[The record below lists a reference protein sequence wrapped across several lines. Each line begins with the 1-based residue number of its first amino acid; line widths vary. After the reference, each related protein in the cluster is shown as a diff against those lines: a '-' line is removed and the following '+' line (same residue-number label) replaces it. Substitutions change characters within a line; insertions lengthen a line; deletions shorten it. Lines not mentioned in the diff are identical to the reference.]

1 MKTSNATVSRIMTFT
16 RRHLP
21 HWHPSATAVFITWRL
36 HWSLPTNIPPLQL
49 KGDTS
54 SGKEFICRDRV
65 LDRAQ
70 TGPVWLTDQ
79 RVAACVQSRLQKL
92 HHQKFFA
99 LQAYVLMA
107 NHVHALIEP
116 KIPLAQITQHMKG
129 STAREANQ
137 ILNRSG
143 SAFWQDESFDHWIR
157 TPGEWQKIKTYIE
170 ANPVNASLCSTPQAW
185 PWSSASHEI
194 QPQ

>member
-1 MKTSNATVSRIMTFT
+1 M
-16 RRHLP
+16 
-21 HWHPSATAVFITWRL
+21 
-36 HWSLPTNIPPLQL
+36 
-49 KGDTS
+49 S
-54 SGKEFICRDRV
+54 SGKEFIRRDRV

-70 TGPVWLTDQ
+70 TGPKWLMDQ
-79 RVAACVQSRLQKL
+79 RIAACVQSKLQKL
-92 HHQKFFA
+92 HHQKFFN

-116 KIPLAQITQHMKG
+116 KIPLAQITQHLKG
-129 STAREANQ
+129 STAREANL

-170 ANPVNASLCSTPQAW
+170 ANPVNAGLCATPQAW
-185 PWSSASHEI
+185 PWSSTSHEI